1 MPWLDPDLLLPPP
14 EPRVGGAQ
22 AGRRALLA
30 WEHDGPFALAVRG
43 GHRAED
49 RDAGVRVH
57 GDVLEEARAR
67 RPPARAAGQEGQD
80 PGALRAEGGR

>member
-22 AGRRALLA
+22 AWRRALLA

-43 GHRAED
+43 GHRA
-49 RDAGVRVH
+49 ATVGW
-57 GDVLEEARAR
+57 AFAF
-67 RPPARAAGQEGQD
+67 
-80 PGALRAEGGR
+80 GR